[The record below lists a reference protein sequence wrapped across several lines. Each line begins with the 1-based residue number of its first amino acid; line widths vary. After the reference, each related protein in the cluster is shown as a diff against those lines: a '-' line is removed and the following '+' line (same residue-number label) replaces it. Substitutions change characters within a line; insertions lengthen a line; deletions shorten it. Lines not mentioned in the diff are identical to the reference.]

1 MMTMPLLGFILLPII
16 SGLIMYIKPHNWVKK
31 VTVLIQIILLFFSID
46 CLQKLHTVPEVIEHL
61 SVYPL
66 PVGMTL
72 RLDRLSQVTLLL
84 NNGLFLLMTI
94 FAYREKYMNKLF
106 IFLFLSLQGMINGIF
121 LSNDFFNVYILI
133 EVATVTVSILIMF
146 KKDSRSMYDGM
157 IYLLVNMTAMA
168 FFLLGVGYLYKYFGV
183 LDFTTIA
190 RGLEQVTDAKPLMMP
205 LALLLTGV
213 SLKAALMPLFSWLPK
228 AHSTASAPSI
238 ISSILS
244 GIFVKTGV
252 YLFVRLQTMFQPVVD
267 LNGEFIWMGVITAV
281 AGFTFAIAQK
291 DIKLILAYHTISQIG
306 LIMIGLNTGS
316 IEGFYGAI
324 YHILT
329 HGVFKA
335 LLFLVAGLCVDMYQM
350 RDITQMKG
358 LWHHSKAMSI
368 ALIVAILSI
377 TGAPFFSGGYS
388 KYLISHSYTGLGGDM
403 LFQFLSMGT
412 MISFMKFFRMIF
424 SKPNSMIYRKVV
436 WNEQAVLLIMAFV
449 CIVFGTFGDQV
460 VAEVIHYESYYPLYK
475 QVGKIATYAMTYV
488 VAYGTYKLAI
498 ENRRWTKYIMGI
510 ELGYN
515 SISLSIVSFFF
526 LTAVYLNM
534 VVM

>member
-16 SGLIMYIKPHNWVKK
+16 AGLMMYIRPHSWVKII
-31 VTVLIQIILLFFSID
+31 TLLIQLFLLFCSFC
-46 CLQKLHTVPEVIEHL
+46 CLQKLNISSEIIEPL
-61 SVYPL
+61 SIYPL

-72 RLDRLSQVTLLL
+72 RLDRLSYVTLIL
-84 NNGLFLLMTI
+84 NNMLFFCMTI

-121 LSNDFFNVYILI
+121 LANDFFNAYILI
-133 EVATVTVSILIMF
+133 EVSTITVSILIMF

-157 IYLLVNMTAMA
+157 IYLFVNMTAMA
-168 FFLLGVGYLYKYFGV
+168 FFLLGVGYIYKYFGV
-183 LDFTTIA
+183 LDFSTVEASIK
-190 RGLEQVTDAKPLMMP
+190 QVSNAKPLMMP

-238 ISSILS
+238 VSGILS
-244 GIFVKTGV
+244 GIFVKIGV
-252 YLFVRLQTMFQPVVD
+252 YLFIRLQFMFHPIVE
-267 LNGEFIWMGVITAV
+267 LNTEFFYMGVITAI

-316 IEGFYGAI
+316 IDGTYGAI
-324 YHILT
+324 YHILN
-329 HGVFKA
+329 HGIFKA
-335 LLFLVAGLCVDMYQM
+335 LLFLIAGLCVEMYGM
-350 RDITQMKG
+350 NDITKMKG
-358 LWHHSKAMSI
+358 LWYHSKSMSI

-388 KYLISHSYTGLGGDM
+388 KYLISHSYSGAGSSI
-403 LFQFLSMGT
+403 LFQILSLGT
-412 MISFMKFFRMIF
+412 MISFIKFFMMIF
-424 SKPNSMIYRKVV
+424 TKANHTPIKKLV
-436 WNEQAVLLIMAFV
+436 WNEKIVLLFMALV
-449 CIVFGTFGDQV
+449 CIILGSFGDQV
-460 VAEVIHYESYYPLYK
+460 LANIIHYKTYFPVYK
-475 QVGKIATYAMTYV
+475 QLAKLSSYAITYAF
-488 VAYGTYKLAI
+488 AYAIYKLTI
-498 ENRRWTKYIMGI
+498 ENRRWTKHIMEL

-526 LTAVYLNM
+526 ITALYLNWI
-534 VVM
+534 V

>member
-1 MMTMPLLGFILLPII
+1 MTMPLLGFILLPII
-16 SGLIMYIKPHNWVKK
+16 SGLLMYIKTHHWVKK
-31 VTVLIQIILLFFSID
+31 VTILIQLLLLFFSID

-72 RLDRLSQVTLLL
+72 RLDRLSQVTLFL
-84 NNGLFLLMTI
+84 NNVLFLLMTI

-183 LDFTTIA
+183 LDFTTITQNLKQVSMA
-190 RGLEQVTDAKPLMMP
+190 RPLMMP

-238 ISSILS
+238 VSSILS

-252 YLFVRLQTMFQPVVD
+252 YLFIRLQLMFQPVVD
-267 LNGEFIWMGVITAV
+267 LRGEFIWMGVITAV
-281 AGFTFAIAQK
+281 SGFIFAIAQK

-316 IEGFYGAI
+316 IQGFYGAI

-335 LLFLVAGLCVDMYQM
+335 LLFLVAGLCVEMYQI

-358 LWHHSKAMSI
+358 LWHYSKGMSI

-388 KYLISHSYTGLGGDM
+388 KYLMSDAYTGFGGEM
-403 LFQFLSMGT
+403 LFQLLSMGT
-412 MISFMKFFRMIF
+412 MISFMKFFKMIF
-424 SKPNSMIYRKVV
+424 SKAEGSIERKVL
-436 WNEQAVLLIMAFV
+436 WNEQLVLLTMALL
-449 CIVFGTFGDQV
+449 CMVFGTFGDEV
-460 VAEVIHYESYYPLYK
+460 VAQVIHYDTYFPISKQFGKLLAYGLSYVFAYGLYK
-475 QVGKIATYAMTYV
+475 V
-488 VAYGTYKLAI
+488 AI

-526 LTAVYLNM
+526 LTALYLNWL
-534 VVM
+534 V

>member
-1 MMTMPLLGFILLPII
+1 MINIPLLTFILLPII
-16 SGLIMYIKPHNWVKK
+16 AGLTMYIRPHSWVKK
-31 VTVLIQIILLFFSID
+31 VSLLIQGSMLIMSIIYLHK
-46 CLQKLHTVPEVIEHL
+46 LQNAPEVVEHL
-61 SVYPL
+61 SIYPL
-66 PVGMTL
+66 PIGMVL
-72 RLDRLSQVTLLL
+72 RLDHLSQVFVLL
-84 NNGLFLLMTI
+84 NNGLFFLMTL
-94 FAYREKYMNKLF
+94 FGYHQKYMNKLF

-133 EVATVTVSILIMF
+133 EVATITVSILIMF

-183 LDFTTIA
+183 LDYTSIIA
-190 RGLEQVTDAKPLMMP
+190 CLQKVDNAKPLMMP
-205 LALLLTGV
+205 LAFLLTGV

-238 ISSILS
+238 VSSILS

-252 YLFVRLQTMFQPVVD
+252 YLFIRLQIMFTPLVD
-267 LNGEFIWMGVITAV
+267 LTSEFIWMGLITAI

-306 LIMIGLNTGS
+306 LIMIGLNLGTLDSYTG
-316 IEGFYGAI
+316 AV

-335 LLFLVAGLCVDMYQM
+335 LLFLIAGLCT
-350 RDITQMKG
+350 DIYKIRNISEMKG
-358 LWHHSKAMSI
+358 LWHHSKTASI
-368 ALIVAILSI
+368 TLIVAILSI

-388 KYLISHSYTGLGGDM
+388 KYLISNSYTGFGGTY

-412 MISFMKFFRMIF
+412 MISFIKFFKMIF
-424 SKPNSMIYRKVV
+424 SKPSNTVYRKITA
-436 WNEQAVLLIMAFV
+436 NEQGVLIIMAMT
-449 CIVFGTFGDQV
+449 CIGLGLFGDQV
-460 VAEVIHYESYYPLYK
+460 VGTVIQFQSYYPVYK
-475 QVGKIATYAMTYV
+475 QVAKWGTYLVTYAI
-488 VAYGTYKLAI
+488 AYGVYKILI
-498 ENRRWTKYIMGI
+498 ENRRWTKSIMGI

-526 LTAVYLNM
+526 LTTLYLNWL
-534 VVM
+534 VQ

>member
-1 MMTMPLLGFILLPII
+1 MPLVGFILLPII
-16 SGLIMYIKPHNWVKK
+16 SGLSMYIKPHSWVKK
-31 VTVLIQIILLFFSID
+31 VTLLIQMLLLFCSLN
-46 CLQKLHTVPEVIEHL
+46 CLENLHTIPEVIENL

-72 RLDRLSQVTLLL
+72 RLDRLSQVTLIL
-84 NNGLFLLMTI
+84 NNGLFLLMTM
-94 FAYREKYMNKLF
+94 FAYRENYMNKLF
-106 IFLFLSLQGMINGIF
+106 IFLFLSLQGMINGVF
-121 LSNDFFNVYILI
+121 LANDFFNVYILI

-157 IYLLVNMTAMA
+157 IYLLVNMAAMA

-183 LDFTTIA
+183 LDFTTIGE
-190 RGLEQVTDAKPLMMP
+190 GLKTVTNPKPLMMP

-238 ISSILS
+238 VSSILS

-252 YLFVRLQTMFQPVVD
+252 YLFVRIQILFNPVVD
-267 LNGEFIWMGVITAV
+267 LNGEFFWMGLITVV

-306 LIMIGLNTGS
+306 LIMIGLNVGS

-324 YHILT
+324 YHIFN
-329 HGVFKA
+329 HGIFKS
-335 LLFLVAGLCVDMYQM
+335 LLFLIAGLCVEMYSI

-358 LWHHSKAMSI
+358 LWYHSKAISI

-388 KYLISHSYTGLGGDM
+388 KYLIGHGYTGFGGAT
-403 LFQFLSMGT
+403 LFQLLSMGT
-412 MISFMKFFRMIF
+412 MISFIKFFKMIF
-424 SKPNSMIYRKVV
+424 SKPDTYPLKKVT
-436 WNEQAVLLIMAFV
+436 WNEEAVLLIMAFICTV
-449 CIVFGTFGDQV
+449 SGIFGDQIIGEV
-460 VAEVIHYESYYPLYK
+460 VHYKAYFPIYK
-475 QVGKIATYAMTYV
+475 QVGKVASYLITYGFAFV
-488 VAYGTYKLAI
+488 TYKLAI
-498 ENRRWTKYIMGI
+498 ENRSWTKYIMGI
-510 ELGYN
+510 ELSYN
-515 SISLSIVSFFF
+515 SISLSIVTFFF
-526 LTAVYLNM
+526 MTALYLNW
-534 VVM
+534 VV